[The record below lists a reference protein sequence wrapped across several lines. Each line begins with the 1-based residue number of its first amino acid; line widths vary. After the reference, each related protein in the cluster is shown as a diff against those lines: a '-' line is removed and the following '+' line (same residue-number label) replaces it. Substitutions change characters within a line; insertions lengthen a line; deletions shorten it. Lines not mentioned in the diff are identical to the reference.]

1 MKSFIIG
8 ISGGS
13 GSGKTTLVHRLQ
25 QDFPEKTEVLYLDDY
40 YKSLASLPM
49 EERARVNF
57 DHPDALDGDLIARH
71 LLALRRG
78 ECVESPVYDFA
89 CHDRQAKTRWVSP
102 APVILVEGV
111 LLFALPQLQPLM
123 DYRVFVD
130 AGEETRL
137 QRRLRRDVQERCRTP
152 ESVQQQYRRTVQP
165 MFRQYVE
172 PGKRVCSLLYPG
184 EGENSREYAR
194 LCAVI
199 REHEREKGE
208 S

>member
-89 CHDRQAKTRWVSP
+89 CHDRQAKTRRVSP

-137 QRRLRRDVQERCRTP
+137 QRRLRRDVQERGRTP

-194 LCAVI
+194 LCAGL

>member
-137 QRRLRRDVQERCRTP
+137 QRRLRRDVQERGRTP

-172 PGKRVCSLLYPG
+172 PGKRACSLLYPG
-184 EGENSREYAR
+184 EGENRREYSR
-194 LCAVI
+194 LCEVI

>member
-137 QRRLRRDVQERCRTP
+137 QRRLRRDVQERGRTP

-199 REHEREKGE
+199 REHER
-208 S
+208 

>member
-71 LLALRRG
+71 LLALGRG

-137 QRRLRRDVQERCRTP
+137 QRRLRRDVQERGRTP

-172 PGKRVCSLLYPG
+172 PGKRACSLLYPG

-199 REHEREKGE
+199 REHERGKGE

>member
-1 MKSFIIG
+1 M
-8 ISGGS
+8 
-13 GSGKTTLVHRLQ
+13 
-25 QDFPEKTEVLYLDDY
+25 LYLDDY

-89 CHDRQAKTRWVSP
+89 CHDRQAKTRRVSP

-123 DYRVFVD
+123 DYRVLVD

-137 QRRLRRDVQERCRTP
+137 QRRLRRDVQERGRTP

-172 PGKRVCSLLYPG
+172 PEKRACSLLYPG

>member
-137 QRRLRRDVQERCRTP
+137 QRRLRRDVQERGRTP

-199 REHEREKGE
+199 REHERGKGE

>member
-25 QDFPEKTEVLYLDDY
+25 QDFPKKTEVLYLDDY
-40 YKSLASLPM
+40 YKSLAPLPM

-71 LLALRRG
+71 LSALRRG

-89 CHDRQAKTRWVSP
+89 RHDRQTKTRRVFP
-102 APVILVEGV
+102 APVILVDGV
-111 LLFALPQLQPLM
+111 LLFALPQLRPLL

-130 AGEETRL
+130 AGEEIRL
-137 QRRLRRDVQERCRTP
+137 QRRLRRDVQERGRTP
-152 ESVQQQYRRTVQP
+152 ESVRRQYRETVLP

-172 PGKRVCSLLYPG
+172 PGKRMCSLLYPG
-184 EGENSREYAR
+184 DGENDREYAR

-199 REHEREKGE
+199 REQEREIGE